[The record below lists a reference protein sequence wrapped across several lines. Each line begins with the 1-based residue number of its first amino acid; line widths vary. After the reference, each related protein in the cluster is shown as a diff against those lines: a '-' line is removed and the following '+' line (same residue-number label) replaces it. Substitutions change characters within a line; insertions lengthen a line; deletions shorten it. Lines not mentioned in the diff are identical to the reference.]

1 MYIIRF
7 RLPNISPI
15 ITLLKEPS
23 VFKCQELKISSSHQE
38 PKTIQQSASNED
50 DSSSHTCGICLD
62 SLNHSNAVKIPC
74 EHLFCRECWSR
85 YLTLKILE
93 GSQSVT
99 CPALSCSILV
109 PVELIE
115 TLVDR
120 ETARK
125 YLHFDLNMF
134 VSTNPSIRWC
144 PKASCGRAIKLLV
157 KEHNKVFLSY
167 ILMNVLVLKL
177 IYICTDSGWCSIHGQ
192 SSLFLPCC

>member
-1 MYIIRF
+1 MHIIRF
-7 RLPNISPI
+7 RLPNIFPI

-23 VFKCQELKISSSHQE
+23 VFKSQEFKISSSHQE
-38 PKTIQQSASNED
+38 PKTLGSNED

-74 EHLFCRECWSR
+74 EHLFCGECWSR

-157 KEHNKVFLSY
+157 KEHNKVLLRY
-167 ILMNVLVLKL
+167 ILRNVLVLIL
-177 IYICTDSGWCSIHGQ
+177 ICICTDSG
-192 SSLFLPCC
+192 